1 VPVEKWSQKL
11 LNQGLLVSCELKH
24 NLFNGVFMIKFL
36 SIIVLFSLSFG
47 VFATDLAVR
56 AAEIV
61 GFGIF
66 DASTTVPR
74 HGHTPSTMAK
84 DDVRG
89 IRFMEY
95 TTDIPAEL
103 GVNFGFQYVI
113 NSSPKGK
120 PIRVTTVI
128 KFPEGGLQRP
138 GARLYTESRD
148 THDVIMGN
156 KLLHG
161 YGFDE
166 EWEIVPGKWVFELW
180 YKDARLIKKTFTV
193 YSPDESLNEK
203 ELVSD

>member
-1 VPVEKWSQKL
+1 M
-11 LNQGLLVSCELKH
+11 NR
-24 NLFNGVFMIKFL
+24 FL
-36 SIIVLFSLSFG
+36 SIIVFFSLSAG

-66 DASTTVPR
+66 DASTSVSR
-74 HGHTPSTMAK
+74 HGPTPSTMAK

-103 GVNFGFQYVI
+103 GVNFGFQYII
-113 NSSPKGK
+113 NSSPRGR

-148 THDVIMGN
+148 IHDVIIGN
-156 KLLHG
+156 KSLHG

-166 EWEIVPGKWVFELW
+166 EWEMVPGIWVFELW
-180 YKDARLIKKTFTV
+180 YKNARLIKKTFTI

-203 ELVSD
+203 EVVSD

>member
-1 VPVEKWSQKL
+1 MNK
-11 LNQGLLVSCELKH
+11 
-24 NLFNGVFMIKFL
+24 IL
-36 SIIVLFSLSFG
+36 SIVVFFSLSTG

-66 DASTTVPR
+66 DASTTVNR
-74 HGHTPSTMAK
+74 HGYTPSTMAK

-89 IRFMEY
+89 IRFLEY

-120 PIRVTTVI
+120 PIRVTSVI
-128 KFPEGGLQRP
+128 KFPEGGVKRP
-138 GARLYTESRD
+138 GGRLYTESRD
-148 THDVIMGN
+148 SHNVIMG
-156 KLLHG
+156 KKALHG

-166 EWEIVPGKWVFELW
+166 EWEMVPGNWVFELW
-180 YKDARLIKKTFTV
+180 YRDARLIKKTFTV
-193 YSPDESLNEK
+193 YTPDAALNEK
-203 ELVSD
+203 EEVSD

>member
-1 VPVEKWSQKL
+1 
-11 LNQGLLVSCELKH
+11 LNQGLLVSSELKH
-24 NLFNGVFMIKFL
+24 NPFNGVFMNRFL
-36 SIIVLFSLSFG
+36 STIVFLSLSSG
-47 VFATDLAVR
+47 VFATDLLVR

-66 DASTTVPR
+66 DASTTVNQR
-74 HGHTPSTMAK
+74 GFTPSKLAK

-95 TTDIPAEL
+95 TTDIPTEL
-103 GVNFGFQYVI
+103 GVNFGFQYII

-138 GARLYTESRD
+138 GARLYIESRE
-148 THDVIMGN
+148 THDVIIG
-156 KLLHG
+156 KKALHG

-166 EWEIVPGKWVFELW
+166 EWEMVPGTWIFELW
-180 YKDARLIKKTFTV
+180 HREARLIKKTFSI
-193 YSPDESLNEK
+193 YMPDASSSEK
-203 ELVSD
+203 KVALD

>member
-1 VPVEKWSQKL
+1 M
-11 LNQGLLVSCELKH
+11 NR
-24 NLFNGVFMIKFL
+24 FL
-36 SIIVLFSLSFG
+36 SIIVFLSLSSW

-66 DASTTVPR
+66 DASTTVAQ
-74 HGHTPSTMAK
+74 HGFTPSTMAK

-89 IRFMEY
+89 IRFVEY

-103 GVNFGFQYVI
+103 GVNFGFQYII

-128 KFPEGGLQRP
+128 KLPEGGLQRP
-138 GARLYTESRD
+138 GGRLYTESRD
-148 THDVIMGN
+148 THDVIIG
-156 KLLHG
+156 KKALHG

-166 EWEIVPGKWVFELW
+166 EWEMVPGIWVFELW
-180 YKDARLIKKTFTV
+180 YKDARLIKKTFTI
-193 YSPDESLNEK
+193 YSLDESLNEK
-203 ELVSD
+203 DVASD